1 MPPPRLTTAMAKGR
15 LRRARGTRGS
25 TRGRVQIRD
34 AGGNTRGRTCSNTKN
49 TRGRGRKKTKKDDNS
64 VGELSATID
73 IDEVSITQ
81 NALANL
87 SQQESQ
93 E

>member
-1 MPPPRLTTAMAKGR
+1 MAKDR
-15 LRRARGTRGS
+15 LRRVKGTRGS

-34 AGGNTRGRTCSNTKN
+34 AGENTRGRTCGSTKS
-49 TRGRGRKKTKKDDNS
+49 TRGRGQKRTTRDDDS
-64 VGELSATID
+64 VGELSAAID